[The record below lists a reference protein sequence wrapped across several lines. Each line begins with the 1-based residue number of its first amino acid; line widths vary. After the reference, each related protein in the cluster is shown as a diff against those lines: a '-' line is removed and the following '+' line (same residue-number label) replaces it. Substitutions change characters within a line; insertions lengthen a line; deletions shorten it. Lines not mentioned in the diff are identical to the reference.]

1 MKQLL
6 FASLL
11 AALASG
17 CAFAPQAISIK
28 PRVEATPSR
37 IGGGRDLPVNV
48 VDERTKKTLGTLA
61 PGNVG
66 ADLSLEGSL
75 VETVQKAV
83 GEGLTRM
90 NFKPSSVRA
99 GGGHELR
106 IEIRNL
112 DYTTIR
118 GFWAGTLRVDAGLK
132 AICVREGMRPYEK
145 LHTGEFV
152 ESVQVVQSKE
162 ANARYISTALSS
174 AVNALLADKELIE
187 CLAQGAT

>member
-1 MKQLL
+1 M
-6 FASLL
+6 
-11 AALASG
+11 
-17 CAFAPQAISIK
+17 
-28 PRVEATPSR
+28 
-37 IGGGRDLPVNV
+37 NV

-145 LHTGEFV
+145 LPTGEFV